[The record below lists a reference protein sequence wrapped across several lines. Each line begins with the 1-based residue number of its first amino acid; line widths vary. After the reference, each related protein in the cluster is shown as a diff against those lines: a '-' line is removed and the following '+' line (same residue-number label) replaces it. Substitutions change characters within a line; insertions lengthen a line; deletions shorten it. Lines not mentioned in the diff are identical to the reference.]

1 MNVAQRGIFAA
12 RDGPHPCRPH
22 SPHLCPPRR
31 IGGWSADRLPA
42 RGNDPEL
49 GSGTWPDPAHRLS
62 VHMVLRAP
70 GIGVKQ
76 CGGNPTGLDDLYP
89 PVLFASNAF
98 VPTSTMSAWLGAFAE
113 HQPLSVF
120 ITAVRGLVLNQP
132 DATAI
137 WQAIAWCVGLLV
149 VFILVAVW
157 AYGRR
162 NERSE

>member
-1 MNVAQRGIFAA
+1 
-12 RDGPHPCRPH
+12 
-22 SPHLCPPRR
+22 
-31 IGGWSADRLPA
+31 
-42 RGNDPEL
+42 
-49 GSGTWPDPAHRLS
+49 
-62 VHMVLRAP
+62 
-70 GIGVKQ
+70 
-76 CGGNPTGLDDLYP
+76 
-89 PVLFASNAF
+89 VLFASNAF
-98 VPTSTMSAWLGAFAE
+98 VPTSTMPAWLGAFAE